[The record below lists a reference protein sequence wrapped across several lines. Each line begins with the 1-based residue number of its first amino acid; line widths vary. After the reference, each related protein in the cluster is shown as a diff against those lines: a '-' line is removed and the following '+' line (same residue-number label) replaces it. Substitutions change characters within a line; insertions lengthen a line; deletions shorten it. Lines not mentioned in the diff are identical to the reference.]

1 MNMHA
6 RHFVAL
12 AAVCGVAL
20 AADSYV
26 PAPIPQ
32 DFGIHASKSAEPVVY
47 TEFSGELINAFDRNI
62 VERQC
67 QMGRELGLT
76 NKTPVFEA
84 GYDKPNKFES
94 QRFTSFTNEQHS
106 ATYTVTL
113 AYGCDRTVEKAG
125 SSADAMCDC
134 TYRVLSS
141 RRAEIK
147 NRLPDGLEIIVL
159 DPQKQVAERPC
170 REEPPDRVPGA
181 WRSRRA

>member
-1 MNMHA
+1 MRVPATPATAITATHMA
-6 RHFVAL
+6 RIRPPR
-12 AAVCGVAL
+12 AVRTPGCARPATPTTTASRPVNRSL

-147 NRLPDGLEIIVL
+147 NRLPDGLEI
-159 DPQKQVAERPC
+159 
-170 REEPPDRVPGA
+170 
-181 WRSRRA
+181 

>member
-1 MNMHA
+1 
-6 RHFVAL
+6 
-12 AAVCGVAL
+12 
-20 AADSYV
+20 
-26 PAPIPQ
+26 
-32 DFGIHASKSAEPVVY
+32 
-47 TEFSGELINAFDRNI
+47 
-62 VERQC
+62 
-67 QMGRELGLT
+67 
-76 NKTPVFEA
+76 
-84 GYDKPNKFES
+84 
-94 QRFTSFTNEQHS
+94 EQHS

-181 WRSRRA
+181 WRSRGVRKSRRIHREGDEMRAPFALAATRARRAAGEVE